1 MFNSSNSVTDFYTF
15 FFISDIPIVNILS
28 NAYTTQYGNDVTL
41 ECTVTADPLHTVV
54 FWQKIVNGQPLSI
67 NLANSAKYVGST
79 VGTPSL
85 TILSTNLDDPGQY
98 RCSATNVVGTGQSQ
112 DTTLT
117 VTGGTYLTCHQ
128 TYLLKIS

>member
-1 MFNSSNSVTDFYTF
+1 
-15 FFISDIPIVNILS
+15 
-28 NAYTTQYGNDVTL
+28 
-41 ECTVTADPLHTVV
+41 
-54 FWQKIVNGQPLSI
+54 LSI
-67 NLANSAKYVGST
+67 NLANNAKYIGST

-117 VTGGTYLTCHQ
+117 VNGGQSTDNYEEFFLNFV
-128 TYLLKIS
+128 